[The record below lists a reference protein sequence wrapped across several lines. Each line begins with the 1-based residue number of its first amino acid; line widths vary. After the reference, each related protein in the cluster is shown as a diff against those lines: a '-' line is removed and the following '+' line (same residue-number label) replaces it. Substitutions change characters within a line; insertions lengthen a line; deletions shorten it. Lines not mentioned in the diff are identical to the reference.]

1 MPAPAQQAGAASAEA
16 NGEGTPADTQPA
28 SAQAEGGEGATEA
41 QANEQGQPSAAPL
54 KKFDVL
60 YTQERSEKD
69 KEVSQPSMFLC
80 LYWVSWQGSETT

>member
-1 MPAPAQQAGAASAEA
+1 M
-16 NGEGTPADTQPA
+16 PADTQPA
-28 SAQAEGGEGATEA
+28 SAQAEGVESATEA
-41 QANEQGQPSAAPL
+41 QANEQGEPSAAPL

-80 LYWVSWQGSETT
+80 ISWLPFKEVRSRCSS